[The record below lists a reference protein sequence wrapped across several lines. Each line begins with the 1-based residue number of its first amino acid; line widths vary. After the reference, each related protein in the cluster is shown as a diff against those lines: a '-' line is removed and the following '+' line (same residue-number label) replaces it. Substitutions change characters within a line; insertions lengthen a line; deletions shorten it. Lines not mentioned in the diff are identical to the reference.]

1 MQTVPGLVLCEKSEG
16 TLIVFQQDA
25 AGAQDI
31 AHGGVIQIQLQQGA
45 DALQPVHQRIA
56 VDEKL
61 PGRGMEVLLLQQV
74 DAQGVQQG
82 GAVGLVVLLQA
93 AQHGVDEGPEI
104 GALGDGAD
112 KHVLIQGRGAAAART
127 AVQVPGGGGGFLI
140 EAPHGA
146 QLQQRGKRHAQDHGL
161 VHAQAHL
168 LQFLQQLF
176 RLGSVPGAGQQKQK
190 GGFGLHEPPF
200 RPLVGQ
206 QSLLI
211 RAGEPVRLRQRD
223 AGQIEVRGR
232 FQRRKAVQLFL
243 HGALLGRLTEQ
254 KLLQKALFRC
264 SPPGGGGC
272 MHQIMLQQLQQ
283 TLGQDLVLRSK
294 GVFQLNDLQPAAVAA
309 IVGGDHRPHHPTDGA
324 AVRLGVRYG
333 LQAGK
338 VAGRKIFDHGF
349 GLLQVVML
357 RRFALQDAVP
367 TVDADGLFRL
377 HGQGGGVGL
386 CNTKYVQSLVDEGK
400 LPHMTDVVEHQNIW
414 VQRCGS
420 RVNEALVSM
429 WFNNS
434 PEAGNWL
441 IDKCAEFGVV
451 PVSFRAHAPNAIIPE
466 SYDYH
471 MFVNVGDHQF
481 DSKCGYFAA
490 TNVLYED
497 SQNAEKY
504 EHPATYFFN
513 TKAQELLVEDGRV
526 TGVFAQR
533 DGELWL
539 FRATKG
545 VILAT
550 GGIHEDTEMTDYYC
564 DENIKR
570 VQRCEHG
577 PAGFSTGDGH
587 KMGLWV
593 GAHMQDGPF
602 PLMLHPQACSMFHG
616 CFPFV
621 NQEGHRFMNEGTWV
635 QGKSMNIMHQT
646 GNVAWSIFDADY
658 GKYNRM
664 SLENGTGGGMFWD
677 TMSAAIGQEFTDDD
691 VTSIVESDIAVGN
704 TVKADSIEEL
714 AALIGAPADVLKE
727 TIDRYN
733 ELVTKGADDDF
744 HKPADFLY
752 PVVKSPF
759 YAAKVGVAL
768 LAVVG
773 GLSVNTDLQVLDDE
787 KKPIEGLYATGNT
800 SGDLYAIDY
809 PINMAGNSNGRC
821 VIWGYLLGKTMAKA
835 TASGEALTSR
845 DELADLAK
853 DENGIVASDTVYK
866 DGSYTG
872 TGKGRGGDME
882 VTVTITDGKISDIVV
897 NSHAESSDIGA
908 PALDKLIQNAI
919 AANSAEIDGASGATM
934 TPDGFREAV
943 AQALATAH

>member
-1 MQTVPGLVLCEKSEG
+1 MSKLSRRSFLKG
-16 TLIVFQQDA
+16 TAVS
-25 AGAQDI
+25 
-31 AHGGVIQIQLQQGA
+31 
-45 DALQPVHQRIA
+45 AL
-56 VDEKL
+56 
-61 PGRGMEVLLLQQV
+61 
-74 DAQGVQQG
+74 
-82 GAVGLVVLLQA
+82 
-93 AQHGVDEGPEI
+93 
-104 GALGDGAD
+104 
-112 KHVLIQGRGAAAART
+112 GAAALGMTACSNNT
-127 AVQVPGGGGGFLI
+127 AASSTASSAAASAPASSTPAQQPAAAETGKPGFFTDPYQYKDTDAVQVVTTEVVVVGAGNAGCTAACSCVENGSEVVVI
-140 EAPHGA
+140 EA
-146 QLQQRGKRHAQDHGL
+146 Q
-161 VHAQAHL
+161 
-168 LQFLQQLF
+168 
-176 RLGSVPGAGQQKQK
+176 
-190 GGFGLHEPPF
+190 
-200 RPLVGQ
+200 
-206 QSLLI
+206 
-211 RAGEPVRLRQRD
+211 
-223 AGQIEVRGR
+223 
-232 FQRRKAVQLFL
+232 
-243 HGALLGRLTEQ
+243 
-254 KLLQKALFRC
+254 
-264 SPPGGGGC
+264 
-272 MHQIMLQQLQQ
+272 
-283 TLGQDLVLRSK
+283 
-294 GVFQLNDLQPAAVAA
+294 NA
-309 IVGGDHRPHHPTDGA
+309 I
-324 AVRLGVRYG
+324 
-333 LQAGK
+333 
-338 VAGRKIFDHGF
+338 
-349 GLLQVVML
+349 
-357 RRFALQDAVP
+357 
-367 TVDADGLFRL
+367 

-414 VQRCGS
+414 IQRCGS

-635 QGKSMNIMHQT
+635 QGKSMNVMHQT

-677 TMSAAIGQEFTDDD
+677 SFR
-691 VTSIVESDIAVGN
+691 AVGTTAADASASHAK
-704 TVKADSIEEL
+704 TVKEGVEKTPDNYKVAD
-714 AALIGAPADVLKE
+714 
-727 TIDRYN
+727 TIDELLKQLDVDVDEAKKTIERYN
-733 ELVTKGADDDF
+733 EICKKGEDTDF
-744 HKPADFLY
+744 FKESHFLF
-752 PVVKSPF
+752 PIEQGPF
-759 YAAKVGVAL
+759 YATKVAPGL

-773 GLSVNTDLQVLDDE
+773 GIAISDNFEVVNAE
-787 KKPIEGLYATGNT
+787 GEPIKGLYAIGNC
-800 SGDLYAIDY
+800 SGNMYAYDY
-809 PINMAGNSNGRC
+809 PINVQGNSHGRC
-821 VIWGYLLGKTMAKA
+821 LVEGKCLG
-835 TASGEALTSR
+835 EQ
-845 DELADLAK
+845 LA
-853 DENGIVASDTVYK
+853 GVY
-866 DGSYTG
+866 
-872 TGKGRGGDME
+872 E
-882 VTVTITDGKISDIVV
+882 
-897 NSHAESSDIGA
+897 E
-908 PALDKLIQNAI
+908 Q
-919 AANSAEIDGASGATM
+919 
-934 TPDGFREAV
+934 
-943 AQALATAH
+943 

>member
-93 AQHGVDEGPEI
+93 AQHGVDEGPEV

-176 RLGSVPGAGQQKQK
+176 RL
-190 GGFGLHEPPF
+190 
-200 RPLVGQ
+200 
-206 QSLLI
+206 
-211 RAGEPVRLRQRD
+211 
-223 AGQIEVRGR
+223 
-232 FQRRKAVQLFL
+232 
-243 HGALLGRLTEQ
+243 
-254 KLLQKALFRC
+254 
-264 SPPGGGGC
+264 
-272 MHQIMLQQLQQ
+272 
-283 TLGQDLVLRSK
+283 
-294 GVFQLNDLQPAAVAA
+294 
-309 IVGGDHRPHHPTDGA
+309 
-324 AVRLGVRYG
+324 
-333 LQAGK
+333 
-338 VAGRKIFDHGF
+338 
-349 GLLQVVML
+349 
-357 RRFALQDAVP
+357 
-367 TVDADGLFRL
+367 

-434 PEAGNWL
+434 PE
-441 IDKCAEFGVV
+441 
-451 PVSFRAHAPNAIIPE
+451 

-513 TKAQELLVEDGRV
+513 TKVQELLVEDGRV

-550 GGIHEDTEMTDYYC
+550 GGIHGDTEMTDYYC

-635 QGKSMNIMHQT
+635 QGKSMNVMHQT

-664 SLENGTGGGMFWD
+664 SLENGT
-677 TMSAAIGQEFTDDD
+677 
-691 VTSIVESDIAVGN
+691 
-704 TVKADSIEEL
+704 
-714 AALIGAPADVLKE
+714 
-727 TIDRYN
+727 
-733 ELVTKGADDDF
+733 
-744 HKPADFLY
+744 
-752 PVVKSPF
+752 
-759 YAAKVGVAL
+759 
-768 LAVVG
+768 
-773 GLSVNTDLQVLDDE
+773 
-787 KKPIEGLYATGNT
+787 
-800 SGDLYAIDY
+800 
-809 PINMAGNSNGRC
+809 
-821 VIWGYLLGKTMAKA
+821 
-835 TASGEALTSR
+835 
-845 DELADLAK
+845 
-853 DENGIVASDTVYK
+853 
-866 DGSYTG
+866 
-872 TGKGRGGDME
+872 GDME

-934 TPDGFREAV
+934 TSDGFREAV
-943 AQALATAH
+943 AQALAKAQ

>member
-31 AHGGVIQIQLQQGA
+31 AHGGIVQVQLQQGA

-61 PGRGMEVLLLQQV
+61 PGRGMEVLFLQQV

-93 AQHGVDEGPEI
+93 AQHGVDEGPEV

-176 RLGSVPGAGQQKQK
+176 RL
-190 GGFGLHEPPF
+190 
-200 RPLVGQ
+200 
-206 QSLLI
+206 
-211 RAGEPVRLRQRD
+211 
-223 AGQIEVRGR
+223 
-232 FQRRKAVQLFL
+232 
-243 HGALLGRLTEQ
+243 
-254 KLLQKALFRC
+254 
-264 SPPGGGGC
+264 
-272 MHQIMLQQLQQ
+272 
-283 TLGQDLVLRSK
+283 
-294 GVFQLNDLQPAAVAA
+294 
-309 IVGGDHRPHHPTDGA
+309 
-324 AVRLGVRYG
+324 
-333 LQAGK
+333 
-338 VAGRKIFDHGF
+338 
-349 GLLQVVML
+349 
-357 RRFALQDAVP
+357 
-367 TVDADGLFRL
+367 

-414 VQRCGS
+414 VQRCDS

-481 DSKCGYFAA
+481 D
-490 TNVLYED
+490 
-497 SQNAEKY
+497 
-504 EHPATYFFN
+504 
-513 TKAQELLVEDGRV
+513 
-526 TGVFAQR
+526 
-533 DGELWL
+533 
-539 FRATKG
+539 
-545 VILAT
+545 
-550 GGIHEDTEMTDYYC
+550 
-564 DENIKR
+564 
-570 VQRCEHG
+570 
-577 PAGFSTGDGH
+577 
-587 KMGLWV
+587 
-593 GAHMQDGPF
+593 
-602 PLMLHPQACSMFHG
+602 
-616 CFPFV
+616 
-621 NQEGHRFMNEGTWV
+621 NEGTWV
-635 QGKSMNIMHQT
+635 QSKSMNVMHQT

-658 GKYNRM
+658 GKCNRM
-664 SLENGTGGGMFWD
+664 SLENGT
-677 TMSAAIGQEFTDDD
+677 
-691 VTSIVESDIAVGN
+691 
-704 TVKADSIEEL
+704 
-714 AALIGAPADVLKE
+714 
-727 TIDRYN
+727 
-733 ELVTKGADDDF
+733 
-744 HKPADFLY
+744 
-752 PVVKSPF
+752 
-759 YAAKVGVAL
+759 
-768 LAVVG
+768 
-773 GLSVNTDLQVLDDE
+773 
-787 KKPIEGLYATGNT
+787 
-800 SGDLYAIDY
+800 
-809 PINMAGNSNGRC
+809 
-821 VIWGYLLGKTMAKA
+821 
-835 TASGEALTSR
+835 
-845 DELADLAK
+845 
-853 DENGIVASDTVYK
+853 
-866 DGSYTG
+866 
-872 TGKGRGGDME
+872 GGDME

-934 TPDGFREAV
+934 TSDGFREAV
-943 AQALATAH
+943 AQALAKAQ